1 MVEPGARRLQHL
13 PGRVDDRQAAAS
25 HDAADTGDPYAC
37 PCGGTLD
44 RSAGGRRR
52 GEAEFIVV
60 TTAEQRREKI
70 RTAILEQHR
79 ALTIAGKR
87 EGKPCETWKALFER
101 SYRTSL
107 NKPET

>member
-1 MVEPGARRLQHL
+1 MKLADAMNETWMSQQLGL
-13 PGRVDDRQAAAS
+13 PLDW
-25 HDAADTGDPYAC
+25 DAG
-37 PCGGTLD
+37 
-44 RSAGGRRR
+44 
-52 GEAEFIVV
+52 V

>member
-1 MVEPGARRLQHL
+1 MKLADAMNEVWMSQQLGL
-13 PGRVDDRQAAAS
+13 PL
-25 HDAADTGDPYAC
+25 HWDAG
-37 PCGGTLD
+37 
-44 RSAGGRRR
+44 
-52 GEAEFIVV
+52 V

>member
-1 MVEPGARRLQHL
+1 MNETWMSQQLGL
-13 PGRVDDRQAAAS
+13 PLDW
-25 HDAADTGDPYAC
+25 DAG
-37 PCGGTLD
+37 
-44 RSAGGRRR
+44 
-52 GEAEFIVV
+52 V

-101 SYRTSL
+101 SYRTTL
-107 NKPET
+107 AKPET

>member
-1 MVEPGARRLQHL
+1 MNETWMSQQLGL
-13 PGRVDDRQAAAS
+13 PLDW
-25 HDAADTGDPYAC
+25 DAG
-37 PCGGTLD
+37 
-44 RSAGGRRR
+44 
-52 GEAEFIVV
+52 V

>member
-1 MVEPGARRLQHL
+1 MSQQLGL
-13 PGRVDDRQAAAS
+13 PLDW
-25 HDAADTGDPYAC
+25 DAG
-37 PCGGTLD
+37 
-44 RSAGGRRR
+44 
-52 GEAEFIVV
+52 V

>member
-1 MVEPGARRLQHL
+1 MSQQLGL
-13 PGRVDDRQAAAS
+13 PLDW
-25 HDAADTGDPYAC
+25 DAG
-37 PCGGTLD
+37 
-44 RSAGGRRR
+44 
-52 GEAEFIVV
+52 V
-60 TTAEQRREKI
+60 TTVEQRREKI